1 MRRRRARDGT
11 SVRLLSDSRK
21 YYMIEEKET
30 MAVMEKDM
38 TKGSPFRLILAFTI
52 PLIIGNVFQQLY
64 NMVDAII
71 VGRTVGVNALAA
83 VGMSGS
89 IVFLILG
96 FLNGLTTG
104 FTVLT
109 SRTFGAGNMDGMKKS
124 VYSSSVLAVV
134 VTVILTVISVAGLKG
149 LLRLMNTP
157 DEIFQDAYQYLF
169 VVFLGI
175 WTQVLYNLLASFLR
189 ALGNSKI
196 PLYFLILA
204 AVLNIFL
211 DLFFILVL
219 RMGTKGAAVATV
231 ISQGV
236 SGILCLVYIVKKVP
250 LLHMKKEHRVLEK
263 NSVRFQIKVGIPM
276 GLQFSITALG
286 IMILQSALNGF
297 GARAVAGF
305 TASTKVMQLI
315 NQAMISIGVT
325 MATYSS
331 QNIGAGRF
339 DRIRKGARVSTGM
352 SAVYAL
358 VITVVLH
365 FWGKY
370 MVRMFIDSG
379 QTDVLQYCEMYFSII
394 APFMLILGTIFIY
407 RNILQGMG
415 FGFVPMMAGAAELA
429 ARTAAAFTARHFGS
443 FEGICWADPLAWVA
457 AASPLVITYLWRMKK
472 LEREAYERE

>member
-1 MRRRRARDGT
+1 
-11 SVRLLSDSRK
+11 
-21 YYMIEEKET
+21 
-30 MAVMEKDM
+30 
-38 TKGSPFRLILAFTI
+38 
-52 PLIIGNVFQQLY
+52 
-64 NMVDAII
+64 
-71 VGRTVGVNALAA
+71 
-83 VGMSGS
+83 
-89 IVFLILG
+89 
-96 FLNGLTTG
+96 
-104 FTVLT
+104 
-109 SRTFGAGNMDGMKKS
+109 MKRS

-134 VTVILTVISVAGLKG
+134 VTVILTIISVTGLKG
-149 LLRLMNTP
+149 LLHLMNTP
-157 DEIFQDAYQYLF
+157 EEIYQDAYQYLF

-379 QTDVLQYCEMYFSII
+379 QTDVLKYCEMYFSII

-457 AASPLVITYLWRMKK
+457 AAAPLVITYLWRMKK
-472 LEREAYERE
+472 LEKEAYDRK

>member
-1 MRRRRARDGT
+1 MHGILFAGLRTSGT
-11 SVRLLSDSRK
+11 LQPEKSHHK
-21 YYMIEEKET
+21 KET

-38 TKGSPFRLILAFTI
+38 TKGSPFRLILAFTV

-89 IVFLILG
+89 VVFLILG

-109 SRTFGAGNMDGMKKS
+109 SRTFGAGNIDGMKKS

-134 VTVILTVISVAGLKG
+134 VTVVLTVISVAGLKG
-149 LLRLMNTP
+149 LLHLMNTP
-157 DEIFQDAYQYLF
+157 EEIYQDAYQYLF

-211 DLFFILVL
+211 DLFFILVMK
-219 RMGTKGAAVATV
+219 MGTRGAAVATV
-231 ISQGV
+231 ISQGI

-250 LLHMKKEHRVLEK
+250 LLHMKREHRVLEK

-286 IMILQSALNGF
+286 IMILQSPVRRL
-297 GARAVAGF
+297 
-305 TASTKVMQLI
+305 
-315 NQAMISIGVT
+315 
-325 MATYSS
+325 
-331 QNIGAGRF
+331 
-339 DRIRKGARVSTGM
+339 
-352 SAVYAL
+352 SA
-358 VITVVLH
+358 
-365 FWGKY
+365 
-370 MVRMFIDSG
+370 
-379 QTDVLQYCEMYFSII
+379 
-394 APFMLILGTIFIY
+394 
-407 RNILQGMG
+407 
-415 FGFVPMMAGAAELA
+415 
-429 ARTAAAFTARHFGS
+429 
-443 FEGICWADPLAWVA
+443 WA
-457 AASPLVITYLWRMKK
+457 
-472 LEREAYERE
+472 

>member
-1 MRRRRARDGT
+1 
-11 SVRLLSDSRK
+11 
-21 YYMIEEKET
+21 
-30 MAVMEKDM
+30 MEKDM
-38 TKGSPFRLILAFTI
+38 TKGSPFRLILTFTI

-64 NMVDAII
+64 NMVDAVI
-71 VGRTVGVNALAA
+71 VGRFVGVNALAA

-124 VYSSSVLAVV
+124 VYSASVLAVA
-134 VTVILTVISVAGLKG
+134 VTVILTLISITGLKG
-149 LLRLMNTP
+149 LLSLMNTP
-157 DEIFQDAYQYLF
+157 EEIYKDAYQYLF

-189 ALGNSKI
+189 ALGNSRI

-211 DLFFILVL
+211 DFVFILGL
-219 RMGTKGAAVATV
+219 HMGTRGAAVATV
-231 ISQGV
+231 ISQGT
-236 SGILCLVYIVKKVP
+236 SGILCLVYIIRKVP
-250 LLHMKKEHRVLEK
+250 LLHMKKEHRVLER

-276 GLQFSITALG
+276 GLQFSITAVG

-297 GARAVAGF
+297 GARVVAGF

-315 NQAMISIGVT
+315 NQALISIGVT
-325 MATYSS
+325 MATYTS
-331 QNIGAGRF
+331 QNMGAQRL
-339 DRIRKGARVSTGM
+339 DRIRRGARVSTVM
-352 SAVYAL
+352 SMVYAGVVTL
-358 VITVVLH
+358 VLH
-365 FWGKY
+365 FFGKY
-370 MVRMFIDSG
+370 MVRLFIDSG
-379 QTDVLQYCEMYFSII
+379 QADVLGYCEKYFSVI

-415 FGFVPMMAGAAELA
+415 YGVVPMLAGAAELA
-429 ARTAAAFTARHFGS
+429 ARSAAAFTARHFVS
-443 FEGICWADPLAWVA
+443 FEGICWADPLAWLA
-457 AASPLVITYLWRMKK
+457 AALPLIITYLWKMGK
-472 LEREAYERE
+472 LEKEIDRKV